1 MSPHMAWQP
10 TKCEAEYTN
19 YQHPTLHAT
28 GPVIITVYQN
38 DTPSLTAAPGFQH
51 SCVRGICVTSHHAK
65 CGRSNSLSMDIANV
79 TKFGLSGPIAMEL
92 ITWQSLFIT
101 PNITTVC
108 AQTDCIWNSM
118 DLTLVDWWLGVTF
131 PLRWCVSDI
140 SGIRDDSYHC
150 QYAVRFMAFDT
161 YHCAS
166 QLAILLIT
174 LLHNL
179 YKFLVAAE
187 YIERR
192 RSVAKSPRFD
202 LLITNYDP
210 LSPGTPLHG
219 PIILNSNVAQHMLIF
234 TKLQPKLVDFSC

>member
-1 MSPHMAWQP
+1 
-10 TKCEAEYTN
+10 
-19 YQHPTLHAT
+19 
-28 GPVIITVYQN
+28 
-38 DTPSLTAAPGFQH
+38 
-51 SCVRGICVTSHHAK
+51 
-65 CGRSNSLSMDIANV
+65 
-79 TKFGLSGPIAMEL
+79 
-92 ITWQSLFIT
+92 
-101 PNITTVC
+101 
-108 AQTDCIWNSM
+108 
-118 DLTLVDWWLGVTF
+118 
-131 PLRWCVSDI
+131 
-140 SGIRDDSYHC
+140 
-150 QYAVRFMAFDT
+150 MAFDT